1 MSTSFHPDEFPRE
14 KLLNYGVETLTDY
27 ELLAILLNTGTKN
40 ESVLEIAKK
49 LSLKYNLQKLSGIS
63 ISQLKSEYGIGQ
75 VKACKII
82 SCFELGRRMKEPDKR
97 EKIFVNCAEDIAKV
111 LSPKIQHLE
120 QECLMAVFLNARK
133 KIISKRKIF
142 IGSLSESII
151 NPREIFKYALEE
163 GAAAIILAHNH
174 PSGDPTPSESDL
186 KSTTEIIKAGKF
198 MGIEILDHVIL
209 GKNNYWSLNE
219 NGLI

>member
-1 MSTSFHPDEFPRE
+1 MSASFHPDEFPRE
-14 KLLNYGVETLTDY
+14 KLLNYGVETLTNY
-27 ELLAILLNTGTKN
+27 ELLAILLNTGTKD
-40 ESVLEIAKK
+40 ESVLDIAKK
-49 LSLKYNLQKLSGIS
+49 LSLKYNLQRLSVVS

-75 VKACKII
+75 AKACKII
-82 SCFELGRRMKEPDKR
+82 SCFELGRRIKEPDKTK
-97 EKIFVNCAEDIAKV
+97 KIFVNCAEDIANV
-111 LSPKIQHLE
+111 LSPIIQHLE

-133 KIISKRKIF
+133 KIISKKKIF

-209 GKNNYWSLNE
+209 GRNNYWSLNE
-219 NGLI
+219 NGMI